1 MATKI
6 FRYEDGLMPN
16 TILFGSLFL
25 SYFVGI
31 MLIIRQAYLFNII
44 GLVLVM
50 LSLVLSAYVIHEAA
64 HGTIF
69 YSRVAN
75 HRCGV
80 IMGWLNGS
88 CFASFADL
96 RRKHMQHHRDRAD
109 VVAFDY
115 KDLLSRGPSW
125 LCNVVLFLE
134 WAYIPAVE
142 FIMRGYVMILPFVDS
157 TRVADRKRIIYVLI
171 LRLLFFAGLAW
182 ISLRALVLYFVAYLI
197 FITVLRFADCFQHTY
212 DTFYIL
218 GEKSIPRDQIRD
230 RIYEQDNTFSNLVSV
245 RYPVLNML
253 LLNFSYH
260 NAHHEK
266 PGVPWY
272 RLPSLHYELY
282 GNDSG
287 NIIPMSRLISVF
299 HKYRV
304 KRILSDGAGK
314 VTSGLYKA
322 DGFYGA
328 IGVSFLTAV

>member
-6 FRYEDGLMPN
+6 FRYEDGVIPN
-16 TILFGSLFL
+16 TILFFCIFSSYIFGVLLIVNQSYLINFFGFL
-25 SYFVGI
+25 L
-31 MLIIRQAYLFNII
+31 LIF
-44 GLVLVM
+44 
-50 LSLVLSAYVIHEAA
+50 SLVLSAYIIHEAA

-69 YSRVAN
+69 YSRAAN
-75 HRCGV
+75 HLCGV
-80 IMGWLNGS
+80 MMGWINGS
-88 CFASFADL
+88 CFASFDDL

-109 VVAFDY
+109 VVTFDY

-125 LCNVVLFLE
+125 LLNVVLFLE

-142 FIMRGYVMILPFVDS
+142 FIMRGYVMVLPFVDS
-157 TRVADRKRIIYVLI
+157 TRAGGRKRILYVLI
-171 LRLLFFAGLAW
+171 LRLLFFAALAW
-182 ISLRALVLYFVAYLI
+182 ISLKALVFYFIAYLI

-212 DTFYIL
+212 DTFYIS
-218 GEKSIPRDQIRD
+218 GEECVPRDQMRD
-230 RIYEQDNTFSNLVSV
+230 RIYEQENTFSNLFSV
-245 RYPVLNML
+245 HYPILNIL

-272 RLPSLHYELY
+272 RLPSLHNELY

-287 NIIPMSRLISVF
+287 NIIPMFRLLSVF

-304 KRILSDGAGK
+304 KRILSDGAGE
-314 VTSGLYKA
+314 VSSGLHKA
-322 DGFYGA
+322 DGFYGV